1 MPHIESAG
9 DDLLSVRLDDVF
21 EIQRVATRLRD
32 AGDWIEVVPGIDSV
46 VVQFDALS
54 LAAPQARDLLQR
66 SIRDLPD
73 EFALPDAVVDIEVSY
88 GGDDG
93 PDLAAVCEQ
102 LGMTEQEFIG
112 MHTGTEQV
120 VDLVGFTPGFVYIG
134 GLGERLAVPRRDTPR
149 QLVPA
154 GSVAVADGR
163 TGIYALPSPGGWSLI
178 GRTTH
183 ALFDAGADEPMS
195 LEAGMRVRF
204 IAAGS
209 Q

>member
-1 MPHIESAG
+1 MPPAEFAG
-9 DDLLSVRLDDVF
+9 DDLLSVRLDSLPEV
-21 EIQRVATRLRD
+21 QRLAAYLRES
-32 AGDWIEVVPGIDSV
+32 GVWIDVVPGIDSV
-46 VVQFDALS
+46 TVQFDALS
-54 LAAPQARDLLQR
+54 MPAGDARKTLER
-66 SIRDLPD
+66 MIREVPD
-73 EFALPDAVVDIEVSY
+73 EHASAAEVVDIAVSY

-93 PDLAAVCEQ
+93 PDLADVCER
-102 LGMTEQEFIG
+102 LGMSEQEFID

-178 GRTTH
+178 GKTAH
-183 ALFDAGADEPMS
+183 ALFDAEADDPMP
-195 LEAGMRVRF
+195 LKAGTRVRF
-204 IAAGS
+204 IAVDP